1 MPTSSLIYHGL
12 GCRLRSPSTLRLA
25 SSAGNR
31 GIFFLRCFCSS
42 NPVPRTNYRKYERN
56 PTKYW
61 EDFYKRHHDK
71 FFKDRHY
78 LEKDWGR
85 FFCPSSDS
93 EHKSVEPKT
102 VLEVGCGVGNTLFPL
117 LVSFPNVF
125 VHACDFSPRAV
136 ALVKE
141 NGAFASDRLNT
152 FVCDVTKDELSTTI
166 LPSSVDI
173 VTMFELDYQIV
184 YFIIQMIYSFVD
196 SIGDYLISWQIFM
209 LSAVS
214 PINMPAVLQNVRTI
228 IKPNGYVLFRD
239 YAVGDF
245 AQVKLANKGQMIS
258 ENFFVRGD
266 GTCAFYFSEDKL
278 SDLFE
283 SNGFRNLDMNVYCKE
298 IVNRSQNVVMERR
311 WVRATFCCVEQ
322 PD

>member
-173 VTMFELDYQIV
+173 VTM
-184 YFIIQMIYSFVD
+184 
-196 SIGDYLISWQIFM
+196 IFM

>member
-1 MPTSSLIYHGL
+1 MPTGSPLYRRL
-12 GCRLRSPSTLRLA
+12 GCRLRSPSSLRLA
-25 SSAGNR
+25 SSARNR

-42 NPVPRTNYRKYERN
+42 NPVPRMNYLKYERN

-85 FFCPSSDS
+85 FFCSSSDS
-93 EHKSVEPKT
+93 EHKSVEPKM
-102 VLEVGCGVGNTLFPL
+102 VLEVGCGVGNTLLPL
-117 LVSFPNVF
+117 LASFPNVF
-125 VHACDFSPRAV
+125 VHACDFSPHAV

-152 FVCDVTKDELSTTI
+152 FVCDVTKDELSKTI

-173 VTMFELDYQIV
+173 VTM
-184 YFIIQMIYSFVD
+184 
-196 SIGDYLISWQIFM
+196 IFM

-214 PINMPAVLQNVRTI
+214 PMNMPAVLQNVRTI

-239 YAVGDF
+239 YAFGDF

-283 SNGFRNLDMNVYCKE
+283 RNGFRTLDMNVYCKE
-298 IVNRSQNVVMERR
+298 IVNRSQNVVMDRR

>member
-1 MPTSSLIYHGL
+1 MPTSSIIYHGL

-93 EHKSVEPKT
+93 EHKSVEPKM

-125 VHACDFSPRAV
+125 VHACDFSPHAV

-152 FVCDVTKDELSTTI
+152 FVCDVTKDELSKTI

-173 VTMFELDYQIV
+173 VTM
-184 YFIIQMIYSFVD
+184 
-196 SIGDYLISWQIFM
+196 IFM

-214 PINMPAVLQNVRTI
+214 PMNMPAVLQNVRTI

-258 ENFFVRGD
+258 ENFFVR
-266 GTCAFYFSEDKL
+266 
-278 SDLFE
+278 
-283 SNGFRNLDMNVYCKE
+283 
-298 IVNRSQNVVMERR
+298 
-311 WVRATFCCVEQ
+311 VRFLLL
-322 PD
+322 